1 MTDIE
6 QELLKLVNELRSEN
20 AALLE
25 LVLDQNG
32 LLSKEVV
39 SSVATAPIGKTP
51 WYIRQR
57 ELSKLFR
64 VHKEVE
70 VKEVK
75 EVKEEEEKD
84 AS

>member
-64 VHKEVE
+64 VHKEV
-70 VKEVK
+70 KEVK